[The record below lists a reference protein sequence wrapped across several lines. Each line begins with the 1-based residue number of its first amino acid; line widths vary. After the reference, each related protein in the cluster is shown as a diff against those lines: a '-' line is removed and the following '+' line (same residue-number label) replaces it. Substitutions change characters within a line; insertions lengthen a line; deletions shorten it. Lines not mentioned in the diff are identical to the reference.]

1 MEDRRRTN
9 RHLANLPV
17 KFRVVQQTGE
27 TRVSEIA
34 DGSIRD
40 VSTDG
45 LSIETEVIEVD
56 GLHVSYNHHPAQR
69 NLLYLQWGLPSG
81 RTVKAV
87 AETVWYERISAS
99 GSKFVLGLRFCE
111 ISQEDR
117 EALRDFVEAIERI
130 RPQET

>member
-1 MEDRRRTN
+1 M
-9 RHLANLPV
+9 
-17 KFRVVQQTGE
+17 
-27 TRVSEIA
+27 SEIA

-56 GLHVSYNHHPAQR
+56 GLHVSYNHHPADR

-87 AETVWYERISAS
+87 AETVWYERTSVTGA
-99 GSKFVLGLRFCE
+99 KFVVGLRFCE

-117 EALRDFVEAIERI
+117 EALRDFVETMERV
-130 RPQET
+130 RPPES